1 MMYMECRGTGSP
13 TVVLV
18 SGQRGSAED
27 WSIVA
32 DGVNSPPVFS
42 LVSEKSRVCVY
53 DRPGTPVGEGP
64 SRSDPIEQPA
74 TAEAIAELKKQA
86 AKAKEH
92 WDQLLRSTADFD
104 NFRKR
109 AARERQDAIKF
120 ANESL
125 LQKLIPV
132 LDNFDM
138 AIAAGGDSK
147 HEAVQSLQA
156 GVNMILSQLRGA
168 LTEAGLEEIDA
179 AGRKFDP
186 NFHEAV
192 SQQET
197 ADVPEGHVVQQLRK
211 GYKLRER
218 LLRPATVIV
227 AKKPAA

>member
-1 MMYMECRGTGSP
+1 MKMEELEASPADLSGSGTKSAAPEGGSEG
-13 TVVLV
+13 L
-18 SGQRGSAED
+18 ED
-27 WSIVA
+27 A
-32 DGVNSPPVFS
+32 KRD
-42 LVSEKSRVCVY
+42 
-53 DRPGTPVGEGP
+53 
-64 SRSDPIEQPA
+64 QPL
-74 TAEAIAELKKQA
+74 TAEAITELKSQA

-92 WDQLLRSTADFD
+92 WDQLLRTTADFD

-109 AARERQDAIKF
+109 TARERQDAIKF

-138 AIAAGGDSK
+138 AIAAVGDSK
-147 HEAVQSLQA
+147 DEAVQSLQA

-179 AGRKFDP
+179 TGKKFDP

-197 ADVPEGHVVQQLRK
+197 AAVPEGHVVQQLRK

-218 LLRPATVIV
+218 LLRPASVIV
-227 AKKPAA
+227 ARKPVA